1 MYKNTCYEV
10 QRHLTCGATKSR
22 KQEAVLN
29 MTQPYLALE
38 LCILKI

>member
-29 MTQPYLALE
+29 DTTLPGIRIMYT
-38 LCILKI
+38 